1 MSDEEL
7 RIAKGR
13 LVKLWDAYETLEKE
27 NKNNLRTLKEL
38 EEKVREKER
47 ILSTLR
53 ELLDTRDT
61 ETRKLEIQKTSL
73 QNQLE
78 DLKVRLEESTMAL
91 EKERARYKKLYL
103 ITEEMELEAEELKKG
118 IEERDRWFRENLESL
133 SEISTIIKL
142 RGDITQKTRVSRG
155 TDYELERV
163 RPGARDLSL
172 DDIRAESE
180 EEKETTFQRVDG
192 KEEGKKELMGLPGV
206 DSEKAETLI
215 KAGYSSIDK
224 LKDVSPFELV
234 KLDGITPTMAR
245 KISEHV
251 KAV

>member
-27 NKNNLRTLKEL
+27 NKNNQSRLKEL

-61 ETRKLEIQKTSL
+61 ESRKLEIQKTSL

-78 DLKVRLEESTMAL
+78 DVKARLEESTIAL
-91 EKERARYKKLYL
+91 EKERGRYKKLYL
-103 ITEEMELEAEELKKG
+103 ITEEMELETEELKKG

-142 RGDITQKTRVSRG
+142 RNDISQKTRINRV

-163 RPGARDLSL
+163 RPGARDISL
-172 DDIRAESE
+172 DDIKAETVE
-180 EEKETTFQRVDG
+180 ESETTFQRVDE
-192 KEEGKKELMGLPGV
+192 KEEGKKELMDLPGL
-206 DSEKAETLI
+206 DNEKAEILI
-215 KAGYSSIDK
+215 KAGYSSIEK
-224 LKDVSPFELV
+224 LKHVSPFELV
-234 KLDGITPTMAR
+234 KLDGITPTVAR

-251 KAV
+251 KAL

>member
-118 IEERDRWFRENLESL
+118 IAERDRWFRENLESL

-172 DDIRAESE
+172 DDIKAESE

-206 DSEKAETLI
+206 DREKAETLI